1 MSAVSG
7 LRDKSKIDLGPD
19 YGYMDISY
27 RSLKA
32 QLKRLERIN
41 TRKFRQKLVLN
52 IVNDFFEQMTN
63 SFRTKRDS
71 EGKQWRKL
79 SKSWTQAKAQW
90 GVIGRANWNGPA
102 LKGIGEFTGTL
113 YRGLAS
119 SRAGKTTSGR
129 GPFGLAGR
137 SGLNSTG
144 FSLTVNKIEEKARAR
159 MSTYFLDFDD
169 YRNFIPYPKT
179 LNKNAMRVLKT
190 TLRQEFPKEY
200 KSFKF
205 GGRR

>member
-1 MSAVSG
+1 
-7 LRDKSKIDLGPD
+7 
-19 YGYMDISY
+19 MDISY

-41 TRKFRQKLVLN
+41 TRKFRQKLVVN
-52 IVNDFFEQMTN
+52 IVDDFFERMAN
-63 SFRTKRDS
+63 SFRTKRSS
-71 EGKQWRKL
+71 EGNQWRKL
-79 SKSWTQAKAQW
+79 SKSWKQAKAKW
-90 GVIGRANWNGPA
+90 GVRGRANWNGPA
-102 LKGIGEFTGTL
+102 LKDIGEFTGTL

-119 SRAGKTTSGR
+119 SRAGKTTSGGG

-159 MSTYFLDFDD
+159 MSTYFLDFDN
-169 YRNFIPYPKT
+169 YRNFIPYPRT
-179 LNKNAMRVLKT
+179 LNKNAMKVLKK